1 MFLPSDLG
9 LHRGHG
15 VRSVLIRRATAVGFG
30 ISTPA
35 GGHPV
40 PTDRRA
46 IAALV
51 AANLF
56 TLALAWVQQWPLG
69 VLLWPY
75 WVQSVIIGV
84 FNYRR
89 IMALREFS
97 TEGFTINRR
106 SVAPTDKTRRT
117 TARFFALHYGIF
129 HAVYALFLGVTSRLS
144 ALDWWWVGAAAAVF
158 LFNHWQS
165 FERFREA
172 DRQGRP
178 NIGTL
183 MFLPY
188 LRVVPMHLMVIIGI
202 GAMGSGA
209 LALLL
214 FGVLKTAADCAMHIA
229 EHRILAAAG
238 RSVS

>member
-1 MFLPSDLG
+1 VS
-9 LHRGHG
+9 
-15 VRSVLIRRATAVGFG
+15 IG
-30 ISTPA
+30 IDAPA
-35 GGHPV
+35 GGLPV

-46 IAALV
+46 LVALIAANV
-51 AANLF
+51 F
-56 TLALAWVQQWPLG
+56 TLVLAWAQEWPLG

-97 TEGFTINRR
+97 TEGFRINRR
-106 SVAPTDKTRRT
+106 SVPPNEQTKRT
-117 TARFFALHYGIF
+117 TARFFALHYGLF
-129 HAVYALFLGVTSRLS
+129 HAAYVLFLALLSRIS
-144 ALDWWWVGAAAAVF
+144 ALDWLWVGAASIVF
-158 LFNHWQS
+158 LLNHWQS
-165 FERFREA
+165 FARFREA

-214 FGVLKTAADCAMHIA
+214 SGVPKTAADCAMHIA
-229 EHRILAAAG
+229 EHRILAVAG
-238 RSVS
+238 RSVR